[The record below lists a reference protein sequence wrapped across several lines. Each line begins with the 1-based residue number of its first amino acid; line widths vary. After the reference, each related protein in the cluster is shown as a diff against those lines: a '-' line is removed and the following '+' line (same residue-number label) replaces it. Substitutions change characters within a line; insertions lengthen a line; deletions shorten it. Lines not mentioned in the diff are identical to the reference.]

1 MDSLK
6 IIEEK
11 VNNVFKR
18 KEVKFEMHFTKSP
31 SKGEIA
37 ELIEKKFS
45 SQKEMIVIDSIKGRF
60 GSPSFLVSAKIYKS
74 EQDKDKTEPKSKK
87 DKKGEAPAQAA

>member
-45 SQKEMIVIDSIKGRF
+45 SQKEMIVID
-60 GSPSFLVSAKIYKS
+60 
-74 EQDKDKTEPKSKK
+74 
-87 DKKGEAPAQAA
+87 